1 VRQELSCLGKAARS
15 RLTLTD
21 RLRIALGPLREPAE
35 LFVER
40 DAMFKNSIKEVAALL
55 ALTALSSLALL
66 AVTPAAAQ
74 QPSVTRKILLKQ
86 DSAIPGYEEA
96 LVAVEIPV
104 GGREGRHTHPGSVLI
119 YVQEGTLTFDYEGK
133 PTATYNPGDAFYVEP
148 DKIHEGINNGKT
160 PVKVLATFVLRK
172 GLPMTTQVK

>member
-1 VRQELSCLGKAARS
+1 MIK
-15 RLTLTD
+15 D
-21 RLRIALGPLREPAE
+21 
-35 LFVER
+35 
-40 DAMFKNSIKEVAALL
+40 SIKGVAVVLVVAAFSSLGVLL
-55 ALTALSSLALL
+55 A
-66 AVTPAAAQ
+66 TPAAQ
-74 QPSVTRKILLKQ
+74 QPTVTRKILLKQ
-86 DSAIPGYEEA
+86 DSAIPGYEED

-160 PVKVLATFVLRK
+160 TVKVLATFILKK

>member
-1 VRQELSCLGKAARS
+1 ML
-15 RLTLTD
+15 
-21 RLRIALGPLREPAE
+21 
-35 LFVER
+35 
-40 DAMFKNSIKEVAALL
+40 KNSIKNVAMLFAVATLC
-55 ALTALSSLALL
+55 SLALF
-66 AVTPAAAQ
+66 VSTPAVAQ
-74 QPSVTRKILLKQ
+74 QPSVTRKILLRQ
-86 DSAIPGYEEA
+86 DSAIPGYEEV

-172 GLPMTTQVK
+172 GVPMTTQVK

>member
-1 VRQELSCLGKAARS
+1 M
-15 RLTLTD
+15 
-21 RLRIALGPLREPAE
+21 I
-35 LFVER
+35 
-40 DAMFKNSIKEVAALL
+40 KNSIKGVAVVLVVAAFSSLGVLL
-55 ALTALSSLALL
+55 A
-66 AVTPAAAQ
+66 TPAAQ
-74 QPSVTRKILLKQ
+74 QPTVTRKILLKQ
-86 DSAIPGYEEA
+86 DSAIPGYEED

-160 PVKVLATFVLRK
+160 TVKVLATFILKK

>member
-1 VRQELSCLGKAARS
+1 ML
-15 RLTLTD
+15 
-21 RLRIALGPLREPAE
+21 
-35 LFVER
+35 
-40 DAMFKNSIKEVAALL
+40 KNSIKRAAMLL
-55 ALTALSSLALL
+55 AFATICGLTLFGVAP
-66 AVTPAAAQ
+66 VAAQ
-74 QPSVTRKILLKQ
+74 QAGVTRKILLRQ
-86 DSAIPGYEEA
+86 DSAIPGYEEV

-172 GLPMTTQVK
+172 GVPMTTQVK

>member
-1 VRQELSCLGKAARS
+1 ME
-15 RLTLTD
+15 
-21 RLRIALGPLREPAE
+21 RE
-35 LFVER
+35 
-40 DAMFKNSIKEVAALL
+40 AMIKNSIKGVAVVLVVAAFSSLGVLL
-55 ALTALSSLALL
+55 A
-66 AVTPAAAQ
+66 TPAAQ
-74 QPSVTRKILLKQ
+74 QPTVTRKILLKQ
-86 DSAIPGYEEA
+86 DSAIPGYEED

-160 PVKVLATFVLRK
+160 TVKVLATFILKK